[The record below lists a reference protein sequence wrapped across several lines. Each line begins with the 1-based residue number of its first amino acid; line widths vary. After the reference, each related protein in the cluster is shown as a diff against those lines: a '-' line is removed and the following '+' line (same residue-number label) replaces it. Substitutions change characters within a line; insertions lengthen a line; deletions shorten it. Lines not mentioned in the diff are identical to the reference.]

1 MHFDPELHHRR
12 SIRWEGF
19 DYSSSGLYFVTICTH
34 NREPFLSRIEH
45 GQSIHTPQGEIVQ
58 SAWLAIPERFPVIE
72 FGPFVVMHNHVHG
85 ILANAGGASA
95 AQDEKKEGGA
105 SSAPTLGAILR
116 AFKSL
121 SAIAINKRWVKSGK
135 AVWQR
140 NYYEHVI
147 RDGREMGIIRRYILE
162 NPVRWDFDPENPN
175 AKSQNARVSWDA
187 IGERG

>member
-12 SIRWEGF
+12 SIRWEGY
-19 DYSSSGLYFVTICTH
+19 DYSSRGLYFVTICTH

-45 GQSIHTPQGEIVQ
+45 GQSILTAPGEIVRSSW
-58 SAWLAIPERFPVIE
+58 SAVPTRFPAIE
-72 FGPFVVMHNHVHG
+72 LGPFMVMPNHVHG
-85 ILANAGGASA
+85 ILVNVGRASTEKE
-95 AQDEKKEGGA
+95 EKKEGAA

-121 SAIAINKRWVKSGK
+121 SAIAINKRWGRSGQ

-147 RDGREMGIIRRYILE
+147 RDGREMRIIQRYILE
-162 NPVRWDFDPENPN
+162 NPARWDSDPENTN
-175 AKSQNARVSWDA
+175 AKSRDTAAPWEATGKR
-187 IGERG
+187 E

>member
-1 MHFDPELHHRR
+1 MIEL
-12 SIRWEGF
+12 
-19 DYSSSGLYFVTICTH
+19 
-34 NREPFLSRIEH
+34 
-45 GQSIHTPQGEIVQ
+45 
-58 SAWLAIPERFPVIE
+58 
-72 FGPFVVMHNHVHG
+72 GPFVVIPNHVHG
-85 ILANAGGASA
+85 ILANVGGTGA
-95 AQDEKKEGGA
+95 AQEEKKEGAA

-175 AKSQNARVSWDA
+175 AKSQNARAPWDA
-187 IGERG
+187 IGERD

>member
-19 DYSSSGLYFVTICTH
+19 NYSSRGLYFVTICTH

-45 GQSIHTPQGEIVQ
+45 GQSIHTPQGKIVQ
-58 SAWLAIPERFPVIE
+58 STWLAIPERFPAIE
-72 FGPFVVMHNHVHG
+72 LGPFVVMPNHVHG
-85 ILANAGGASA
+85 ILANVGEAGAT
-95 AQDEKKEGGA
+95 QEEQKEGAA
-105 SSAPTLGAILR
+105 SSAPTLGDILR

-121 SAIAINKRWVKSGK
+121 SAIAINKQFGSSGQ

-147 RDGREMGIIRRYILE
+147 RDGREMGIIQRYILE
-162 NPVRWDFDPENPN
+162 NPAKWDSDPENPD
-175 AKSQNARVSWDA
+175 AKSQNARAPWNA
-187 IGERG
+187 IGDRD